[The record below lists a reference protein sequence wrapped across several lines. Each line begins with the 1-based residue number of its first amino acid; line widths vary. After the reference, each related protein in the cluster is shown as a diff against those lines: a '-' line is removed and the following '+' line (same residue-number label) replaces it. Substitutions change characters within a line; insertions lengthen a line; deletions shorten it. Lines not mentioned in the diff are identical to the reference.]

1 MQKIRG
7 IELNKQNGEEVL
19 PGFSEKFPYIA
30 TCAQLDDYIDPY
42 IPWHWHRQV
51 ELFYIESGSLEY
63 TTPHGNWLFTEG
75 MGGMVNSNVLH
86 QSRPGGSK
94 EPNIQFLHIFDP
106 SLLAGKQGSQ
116 IEERYILP
124 LLADRK
130 TEMIVL
136 HPQDAQE
143 MEILGMLKEAFTISD
158 QQWGYELELR
168 EKLSQIWLHLLRLV
182 CPKERKGEAQSSEDE
197 KVKRLML
204 YIHEHYR
211 EPISVGQLAESVYIS
226 KRGCFRIFREQLHM
240 TPVEYIHSYR
250 LQRACQM
257 LMDSDRSIT
266 EIAQECGFGSSSY
279 FGRLFH
285 DKMGCTPAQ
294 YRTKTAQKERKDIKN
309 KMDR

>member
-42 IPWHWHRQV
+42 IPWHWHRQI
-51 ELFYIESGSLEY
+51 ELFYMESGSLEY
-63 TTPHGNWLFTEG
+63 TTPHGTWLFTEG

-86 QSRPGGSK
+86 QSRPGDSK
-94 EPNIQFLHIFDP
+94 NPNIQLLHIFDP

-116 IEERYILP
+116 IEERYMLP
-124 LLADRK
+124 LLTDRK
-130 TEMIVL
+130 TEMIAL
-136 HPQDAQE
+136 HPEDPAE
-143 MEILGMLKEAFTISD
+143 GEILKMVKEAFLISD
-158 QQWGYELELR
+158 QEWGYEVKLR
-168 EKLSQIWLHLLRLV
+168 EKLTQIWLRLV
-182 CPKERKGEAQSSEDE
+182 QMIRPEKEKEEMQPSEDE

-211 EPISVGQLAESVYIS
+211 ESISVEQMAESVYIS
-226 KRGCFRIFREQLHM
+226 KRGCFRVFREQLHM

-250 LQRACQM
+250 LQRVCQM

-279 FGRLFH
+279 LGRLFH

-294 YRTKTAQKERKDIKN
+294 YRRKTAQKEHKDMKE
-309 KMDR
+309 